1 MQDKPTRTKTP
12 GVWTRPDGTPVSC
25 AEKIKVLNDNLREIQ
40 AIAQEALEDAV
51 LMGCDEAQLRQVL
64 HDVIDSL
71 HNPYGSRLQ
80 KP

>member
-1 MQDKPTRTKTP
+1 MQEKPARTKIP
-12 GVWTRPDGTPVSC
+12 GVWTQPDGTPVSC

-71 HNPYGSRLQ
+71 HNPYGPRLQ

>member
-1 MQDKPTRTKTP
+1 MQDKPTRTNIP
-12 GVWTRPDGTPVSC
+12 GVWTHPDGTPVSC

-71 HNPYGSRLQ
+71 HNPYGRHLQ